1 MDRMNTTFEKIRRVP
16 NYQVL
21 AEAIAAQVLDG
32 RLPEGSQLPTEAK
45 LCEAFG
51 VNRSTVREGMR
62 VLEEANLIRRDS
74 PKRLVIT
81 KPSRKQIG
89 DQLSRALVLH
99 QISFRELWESMNAI
113 EPPMAALAASRV
125 ADEDLRERLRS
136 NLESTRAAVASGE
149 PLVDLDIEFHDI
161 VAAMSGNRALRLA
174 REPLGRLF
182 FPTFE
187 AVLSHVPAAGKRLY
201 DAHKQIG
208 DSILQRNP
216 AGAQQWMEKHI
227 RDFKR
232 GYEQVAKF
240 DIDAP
245 VPWRAPGG
253 VSAGGEPGQ
262 TSLA

>member
-1 MDRMNTTFEKIRRVP
+1 MDTSFEKIRRVS
-16 NYQVL
+16 NYQLL
-21 AEAIAAQVLDG
+21 AEAIAAQIMDG

-62 VLEEANLIRRDS
+62 VLEEANLIRRES
-74 PKRLVIT
+74 PKRVVIT

-99 QISFRELWESMNAI
+99 QISFQELWESMNVI
-113 EPPMAALAASRV
+113 EPPMAALAASRI
-125 ADEDLRERLRS
+125 ADEDLRERLQR
-136 NLESTRAAVASGE
+136 NLESTHDAVASGAS
-149 PLVDLDIEFHDI
+149 LVALDVEFHDI
-161 VAAMSGNRALRLA
+161 VASMCSNRALRLA

-187 AVLSHVPAAGKRLY
+187 AVLSHVPAAGKRLF
-201 DAHKQIG
+201 DAHRQIA
-208 DSILQRNP
+208 DCILQRDP
-216 AGAQQWMEKHI
+216 SGAQQWMEKHI

-232 GYEQVAKF
+232 GYQQIAKF

-245 VPWRAPGG
+245 VPWKG
-253 VSAGGEPGQ
+253 GGESARQPE
-262 TSLA
+262 AAR

>member
-1 MDRMNTTFEKIRRVP
+1 MNTTFEKIRRVP

-21 AEAIAAQVLDG
+21 AEAITAQVLDG

-125 ADEDLRERLRS
+125 ADEDLRERLRN

-253 VSAGGEPGQ
+253 VSAGGEPGR